1 MPANMKSNRKMPLE
15 VSVQLRYLHQDKGLK
30 ICELLKRKEFVCYSK
45 SNVYLHAKLNTIRKD
60 QRHKNKGRPHLLKE
74 RDNHRMIRAIS
85 TLQNTEGSFSGS
97 CLKVVAGIDPNISD
111 YTVPQS
117 VNRQGYRYLEL

>member
-1 MPANMKSNRKMPLE
+1 MKSNRKMPLE

-60 QRHKNKGRPHLLKE
+60 QRHKNKGLPHLLKE

-97 CLKVVAGIDPNISD
+97 CLKVVADIDPNISD

-117 VNRQGYRYLEL
+117 VNRQRYRYLEL